1 MSLSKSPFIRVAIKG
16 YLGWRFD
23 TDLIKRI
30 VLETSEKVEAETRAQ
45 LSGGGAGRSYAL
57 KGGGLY
63 QASAAGALPAM
74 RSGDLAKSILARRSR
89 DGLSAWI
96 GPSTKAGLKK
106 PFYPAFLIYGAER
119 GAKGGTLAKRKNASA
134 VAARRYRTRFNR
146 ELAAAMQKAVQPGP
160 PA

>member
-106 PFYPAFLIYGAER
+106 PFYPAFLVYGS
-119 GAKGGTLAKRKNASA
+119 KSMAKRKNASA

>member
-1 MSLSKSPFIRVAIKG
+1 MNLKSPFVRVAVKG
-16 YLGWRFD
+16 YLGWKFD
-23 TDLIKRI
+23 LDIIRRI
-30 VLETSEKVEAETRAQ
+30 VVETSDKVEGEIRTM

-57 KGGGLY
+57 KGGGVY
-63 QASAAGALPAM
+63 QASAAGEAPAK
-74 RSGDLAKSILARRSR
+74 RTGQLAKSILARRSH

-106 PFYPAFLIYGAER
+106 PFYPAFLVYGS
-119 GAKGGTLAKRKNASA
+119 KSMAKRKNASA

-146 ELAAAMQKAVQPGP
+146 ELTAAMQKAVQPGP